1 LEEARVRAQEERAR
15 VSRGGDPATGVQERK
30 DAPTFRDVV
39 GEWQRDYAKTNRTE
53 RVRKDDQSVL
63 NLHILPGIGH
73 LRVHSIGRRELNK
86 LLSDAKSATDG
97 RKGHLKPGH
106 KVRRL
111 THRPNRVF
119 ELTRTVV
126 RWAVEQEILTAN
138 PMLGMKRPI
147 RKEAPRERTLSP
159 AEIQTL
165 WSALDKVPTKQ
176 VPWKRQDGAPPM
188 SRATALMMKFS
199 LTTGQRIGEV
209 SGIALSEL
217 DLNDTAPMWT
227 IPSSRA
233 KNREPHRVPLSPL
246 ALQLIREARDLGG
259 SSPWLFPSPKGE
271 GGIDPHAST
280 KALGRARAAI
290 GLDDFRVHDLR
301 RTAATRMA
309 EMGINPHTISLVLN
323 HISIR
328 RGTITGKVYNQY
340 SYDRE
345 KREALIAWGA
355 RLERIVAGEEG
366 ANVAP
371 MRTLPAS

>member
-1 LEEARVRAQEERAR
+1 LPDAVDRDTVR
-15 VSRGGDPATGVQERK
+15 
-30 DAPTFRDVV
+30 
-39 GEWQRDYAKTNRTE
+39 
-53 RVRKDDQSVL
+53 
-63 NLHILPGIGH
+63 I
-73 LRVHSIGRRELNK
+73 HSIGRRELNR

-176 VPWKRQDGAPPM
+176 ATWKRQDGALPM
-188 SRATALMMKFS
+188 SRATALTMKLS
-199 LTTGQRIGEV
+199 LTTAQRIGEV

-217 DLNDTAPMWT
+217 DLNDTTPMWI

-246 ALQLIREARDLGG
+246 ALQLIGEARDLGG
-259 SSPWLFPSPKGE
+259 SSPWLFPSPNGE

-301 RTAATRMA
+301 RTAATHMA

-345 KREALIAWGA
+345 KREALNTWGA
-355 RLERIVAGEEG
+355 RLERLSKAVI
-366 ANVAP
+366 
-371 MRTLPAS
+371 RR